1 MNRFICGR
9 AWSAGLLL
17 LAMLP
22 VAHAAEP
29 PTPAPPS
36 TVAVVAFPPDA
47 LGGAGLVAI
56 PPYNKAV
63 TIAGLQ
69 KLSARELFSGAFVA
83 FVWATEDGGSM
94 RLVDNPFDQ
103 LAQVLAGTAT
113 LTGADGTVRQFT
125 VGESYVVPK
134 GYSGTWTLTPGYR
147 HVILVETKQL
157 QAGIGQFE

>member
-1 MNRFICGR
+1 MNSFILGR
-9 AWSAGLLL
+9 VCTAGLLL
-17 LAMLP
+17 
-22 VAHAAEP
+22 VAVFNVANAAEP
-29 PTPAPPS
+29 PAPAAAAAP
-36 TVAVVAFPPDA
+36 AVVAFPPDA
-47 LGGAGLVAI
+47 LAGAGLVAI

-63 TIAGLQ
+63 TISGLQ

-94 RLVDNPFDQ
+94 RLKDNPFDQ

-147 HVILVETKQL
+147 HIILVETRQL
-157 QAGIGQFE
+157 QAGIAQFE